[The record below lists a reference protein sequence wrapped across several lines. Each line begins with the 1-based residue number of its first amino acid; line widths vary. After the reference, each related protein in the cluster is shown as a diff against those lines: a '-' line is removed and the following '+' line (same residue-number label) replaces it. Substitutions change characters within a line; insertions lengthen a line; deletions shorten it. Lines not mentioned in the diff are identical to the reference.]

1 MAGGGGPN
9 GMSDGLD
16 PRAAARSVGGRG
28 GWRGGGRAGASALR
42 LLAMFAV
49 TLLGLAFVTF
59 AVGRLLPTDPVL
71 AAVGDRA
78 SEALYQRT
86 RLEMGLDRPLAE
98 QFLAY
103 LGRLAAGDLG
113 PSFTTGR
120 SVAEDIAAFFPAT
133 LELSTVA
140 ILIGVGIGVP
150 LGVAAAAR
158 QGRLVDHVVRVV
170 ALVGY
175 SVPVFWLGLVAL
187 LVFYMRLDW
196 VAGPGR
202 LDVAYE
208 YTVPVVTGSVLV
220 DTLLSGDVD
229 AFRNAVAHIV
239 LPATILG
246 FYSMAYITR
255 MTRAFM
261 LAELSQEYILA
272 VRAKG
277 ASEARVLWA
286 HGFRN
291 IAVPLVTVIAL
302 SYAHLLEGAVLTE
315 TVFAWPGLGLYV
327 TQGLFSAD
335 LNAVLG
341 GTLVIGVVV
350 LVLNTLADALA
361 GALDPRTRRRWA

>member
-1 MAGGGGPN
+1 MI
-9 GMSDGLD
+9 
-16 PRAAARSVGGRG
+16 
-28 GWRGGGRAGASALR
+28 R
-42 LLAMFAV
+42 LLGLGRTLVRVVAVFAL
-49 TLLGLAFVTF
+49 TLVGLAFVTF

-78 SEALYQRT
+78 SDQLYAQM
-86 RLEMGLDRPLAE
+86 RLEMGLDRPVVE

-103 LGRLAAGDLG
+103 LGRLVRGDLG

-120 SVAEDIAAFFPAT
+120 TVTEDIAAFFPAT
-133 LELSTVA
+133 VELSTVA
-140 ILIGVGIGVP
+140 ILIGVGLGVP

-158 QGRLVDHVVRVV
+158 QGRLLDHVVRVV

-175 SVPVFWLGLVAL
+175 SVPVFWLGFVAL

-208 YTVPVVTGSVLV
+208 YTVPSVSGAVLV
-220 DTLLSGDVD
+220 DTLLARDVD
-229 AFRNAVAHIV
+229 AFKNAVAHVV
-239 LPATILG
+239 LPALILG

-255 MTRAFM
+255 MTRSFV
-261 LAELSQEYILA
+261 LAELGQEYILA

-277 ASEARVLWA
+277 ASETRVLWA
-286 HGFRN
+286 HAFRN
-291 IAVPLVTVIAL
+291 VAVPLVAVVAL
-302 SYAHLLEGAVLTE
+302 AYAHLLEGAVLTE

-327 TQGLFSAD
+327 TQGLFAAD

-350 LVLNTLADALA
+350 LVLNTAADAVA
-361 GALDPRTRRRWA
+361 GLLDPRARRRWA